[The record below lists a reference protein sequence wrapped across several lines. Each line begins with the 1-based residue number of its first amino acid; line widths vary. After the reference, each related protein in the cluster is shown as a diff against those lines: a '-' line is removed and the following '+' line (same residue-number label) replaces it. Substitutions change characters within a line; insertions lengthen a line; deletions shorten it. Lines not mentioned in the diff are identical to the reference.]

1 MRIRIG
7 GSLRTGVIGAALII
21 GAAGAAGATGV
32 APIIHAR
39 QRHFHELSRTA
50 HAFREQI
57 GRSHPNWAALTAEA
71 SRIDRLASALPSWF
85 PAGSGKGHGVDTRAR
100 ALIWTHPRQFARF
113 ARAFLRRAQ
122 NLKESVRS
130 RDLRA
135 VRLRARRLGQS
146 CGSCHR
152 RFRGS
157 GSWLHL

>member
-7 GSLRTGVIGAALII
+7 GSLRTGVIGTALII
-21 GAAGAAGATGV
+21 CAAGTAGATGV
-32 APIIHAR
+32 ATIIHAR

-50 HAFREQI
+50 HALRDQI
-57 GRSHPNWAALTAEA
+57 DRSHPNWAAVTADA
-71 SRIDRLASALPSWF
+71 RRIDRLASALPSWF
-85 PAGSGKGHGVDTRAR
+85 PAGSGKGHGVETRAR
-100 ALIWTHPRQFARF
+100 TVIWTHPLQFARF
-113 ARAFLRRAQ
+113 ARQLLRRAQ
-122 NLKESVRS
+122 DLKESIDS

-157 GSWLHL
+157 GSWWHL